1 MKHDLPPYQ
10 LACCEQLDE
19 HPFELELKAGKLWQT
34 HLELYT

>member
-19 HPFELELKAGKLWQT
+19 HPFELELRAEKFGL
-34 HLELYT
+34 H